1 MRNQQDVQILAERIR
16 RALARIDH
24 VTEQE
29 KMGGVSFH
37 MNGNMCIRA
46 HSGDEILVRCTREQ
60 TETLLQELGARRF
73 QMRGKSNMKGW
84 LVVGP
89 EGIDDQK
96 RFSFWVKVAL
106 DHTQTLSAKK
116 KR

>member
-1 MRNQQDVQILAERIR
+1 
-16 RALARIDH
+16 

-37 MNGNMCIRA
+37 VKGNVCLRA
-46 HSGDEILVRCTREQ
+46 HRGDEILVRCAREQ
-60 TETLLQELGARRF
+60 TEALLQEPGARRF
-73 QMRGKSNMKGW
+73 RMKGKSNMKGW

-96 RFSFWVKVAL
+96 RFSFWIKVAL
-106 DHTQTLSAKK
+106 DYTQTLSAKK
-116 KR
+116 KK